1 LAVVRIRGREMTTE
15 YSSGQDDVQDD
26 VRAARRGARRFPS
39 AEQDSVH
46 SRLDPNTPQTT
57 SPAYRLGFA
66 DLDFILRDDLR
77 AVRLQ
82 LEYLKPDLL
91 QRDRSILATVAVFGS
106 ARIPAPDEAVA
117 RLEEAERALVEDPS
131 DPKLV
136 EELRIA
142 RSLADKCRYYDE
154 ARNLARLIAES
165 HAVDSDSRPE
175 MTTPPASEPEP
186 GGATDACA
194 DTDPADTC
202 KLYYGPGSVVVVT
215 GGGPGIMEA
224 ANRGAHDAGGDSIGL
239 NIVLP
244 REQAPNPYITP
255 HLCFNF
261 HYYAMRKMH
270 FLLRAVAL
278 VVFPGGY
285 GTLDELFEVLTL
297 IQTGK
302 IEPIPVLLFGRDYW
316 ERIIHFEALAEEGM
330 IESKDLEIF
339 SYVETAE
346 EAWEHLRPVLAAVR
360 EQT

>member
-1 LAVVRIRGREMTTE
+1 MTE
-15 YSSGQDDVQDD
+15 DSSSRDDAQPD
-26 VRAARRGARRFPS
+26 RRSARRFPS
-39 AEQDSVH
+39 AEQDSAH

-66 DLDFILRDDLR
+66 DPDFLLRDDLR

-82 LEYLKPDLL
+82 LEFLKPDLL
-91 QRDRSILATVAVFGS
+91 QRDRGVLATVAVFGS
-106 ARIPAPDEAVA
+106 ARVPAPDDAAAHLAEAQ
-117 RLEEAERALVEDPS
+117 RALAEDPS
-131 DPKLV
+131 DPKLA
-136 EELRIA
+136 ERLRIV
-142 RSLADKCRYYDE
+142 RSLAEKCRYYDE

-165 HAVDSDSRPE
+165 HVRDSSPE
-175 MTTPPASEPEP
+175 QDVKSQPAAEPQRGWEPEAP
-186 GGATDACA
+186 PDS
-194 DTDPADTC
+194 DPADTC

-224 ANRGAHDAGGDSIGL
+224 ANRGAHDADGDSIGL

-261 HYYAMRKMH
+261 HYYALRKMH

-316 ERIIHFEALAEEGM
+316 ERIIHFQTLADEGM
-330 IESKDLEIF
+330 IEPKDLEIF

-360 EQT
+360 ERT